1 MNLLMKIFFTLFVL
15 FFSSFV
21 FANQCTSGDCKNG
34 YGTFEWD
41 DGTKYTGDHKNNV
54 AEGKGSLTFSD
65 GSKYE
70 GEFKNDKFHGKGKFY
85 YEDGTTYEGDFKNDK
100 MTGQGTIIW
109 ISGEKY
115 IGEVKNELMH
125 GEGTLFF
132 PEGDKY
138 VGEFKKDQFHGKGS
152 YFHNDGRI
160 EKGTWKK
167 NDLVKGGFVKKENE
181 IVDQDNV
188 ASNNN
193 LNNESKN
200 IDKQSIEENPFSI
213 ISTAFN
219 DGEIIPKKYGCK
231 YNGGDNISIPL
242 KFSNIPNEAKSLALI
257 IDDPDAKSVAGKI
270 WVHWIITDIP
280 VDTKE
285 IAEVKDGKINLG
297 KTGKNS
303 NGDKNY
309 GGPCPPNGFH
319 LYNIKAYAL
328 NSKIKKNLNEMTQIK
343 FEKKYKNIIISSSK
357 ISGKYK

>member
-1 MNLLMKIFFTLFVL
+1 MKIIIALIL
-15 FFSSFV
+15 LSFSSAL
-21 FANQCTSGDCKNG
+21 FANECVSGNCKNG
-34 YGTFEWD
+34 YGTYEWD
-41 DGTKYTGDHKNNV
+41 DGTKYTGEHKNNV
-54 AEGKGSLTFSD
+54 AEGNGVIVFSD

-70 GEFKNDKFHGKGKFY
+70 GEFKNDLFHGKGIFY
-85 YEDGTTYEGDFKNDK
+85 YADGTIYKGDFRKDK
-100 MTGQGTIIW
+100 FTGQATITW
-109 ISGEKY
+109 TSGEKY

-125 GEGTLFF
+125 GEGTLFY
-132 PEGDKY
+132 PDGDKY
-138 VGEFKKDQFHGKGS
+138 VGEFKKDHFHGKGS
-152 YFHNDGRI
+152 YYHNDGRI

-167 NDLVKGGFVKKENE
+167 SDLVKGGFVKQENE

-188 ASNNN
+188 ASDNN
-193 LNNESKN
+193 LNQGDKK
-200 IDKQSIEENPFSI
+200 IDKKSIEENSFSI
-213 ISTAFN
+213 SSKAFN

-231 YNGGDNISIPL
+231 YNGGKNISIPL
-242 KFSNIPNEAKSLALI
+242 RFSNIPNDAKSLALI

-270 WVHWIITDIP
+270 WVHWILTDIP

-285 IAEVKDGKINLG
+285 IKGVKDGKVKLG

-328 NSKIKKNLNEMTQIK
+328 NSEIKKSLNEMTQIK